1 MRENIKWR
9 FSWFRNEN
17 GGGEGRGRGRGRG
30 DPFQSETNKK
40 GREKE
45 RLKRTVCTLQRY
57 KCNAPFLHSPIVLLL
72 YDLPLRDTA
81 VHSSGFIIFFMLE
94 KYF

>member
-1 MRENIKWR
+1 MKMVVEKEEEEEEEGEILSSQKQTRREER
-9 FSWFRNEN
+9 
-17 GGGEGRGRGRGRG
+17 
-30 DPFQSETNKK
+30 
-40 GREKE
+40 E